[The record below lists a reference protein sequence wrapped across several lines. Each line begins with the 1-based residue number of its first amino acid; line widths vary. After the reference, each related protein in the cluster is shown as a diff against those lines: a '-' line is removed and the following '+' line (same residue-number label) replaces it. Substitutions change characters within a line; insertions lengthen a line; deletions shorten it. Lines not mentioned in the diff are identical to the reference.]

1 MIVDGDLDDDS
12 GDPPNLNSD
21 DLASYAD
28 AEASSAPPVLQSNHL
43 CINKQ
48 TAY

>member
-12 GDPPNLNSD
+12 DDPPNLNSD
-21 DLASYAD
+21 LSYAD
-28 AEASSAPPVLQSNHL
+28 AEAPSAPPDLQSNHL
-43 CINKQ
+43 FINKQ

>member
-28 AEASSAPPVLQSNHL
+28 AEASSAPPDLQSNHHYL
-43 CINKQ
+43 NKQ
-48 TAY
+48 IV